1 MRAAPP
7 PEQLAACVPVH
18 SCVPVHLMDALWWQ
32 MADQG
37 VIGAPHL
44 LSHPTWLDTSSHL
57 LRAAAR
63 SQWRQTPHSRGSRPA
78 PRSRRH
84 PAATPNR
91 DPDPLAPLPPRRP
104 PRPRPAPDA
113 AAARPPPAGPA
124 ARPARRPAPPAW
136 RAPRQG
142 PGQGQGPLRRRWCQG
157 LSSRRGR
164 AHPFRPPA
172 SARAARHSLG
182 CQVLRRRARGGGQA
196 EMRLRMRQRLVAGG
210 WRMRAGGPPAAAVPA
225 PAERRAR
232 LW

>member
-1 MRAAPP
+1 MAAVRPSHCVRSGAARCSAPWHATGRLLGRQAPKARETLGRA
-7 PEQLAACVPVH
+7 
-18 SCVPVHLMDALWWQ
+18 
-32 MADQG
+32 
-37 VIGAPHL
+37 
-44 LSHPTWLDTSSHL
+44 TSSGVPPALGPHAPRGPRL
-57 LRAAAR
+57 LGRGGRRGGRGA
-63 SQWRQTPHSRGSRPA
+63 RGSG
-78 PRSRRH
+78 SRFGV
-84 PAATPNR
+84 AAGWR
-91 DPDPLAPLPPRRP
+91 KISIPPYTS
-104 PRPRPAPDA
+104 PDA

>member
-1 MRAAPP
+1 
-7 PEQLAACVPVH
+7 
-18 SCVPVHLMDALWWQ
+18 

-182 CQVLRRRARGGGQA
+182 CQVLRRRRLADRRKCGCVCASVWWPAGGACGRGG
-196 EMRLRMRQRLVAGG
+196 RPLPPCQRPQNAGRVCG
-210 WRMRAGGPPAAAVPA
+210 DVCGARSRASALAGAAYT
-225 PAERRAR
+225 
-232 LW
+232 